1 MTTLAV
7 ASALPASSASSSAA
21 SSSSGGSS
29 ATIAAAAAAS
39 TAGAA
44 APVRSTLR
52 AQAAVAG
59 VVLAAFTAFSLWVIY
74 GYGYT
79 GFLSLAGR
87 EPWALQLLID
97 LAISLTFAV
106 GWVRADARRLGIS
119 AWPFLAATPFVGSIA
134 VLAYMVRRAG
144 VTPRRGI

>member
-7 ASALPASSASSSAA
+7 APSLPSSSASSSSAAPAA
-21 SSSSGGSS
+21 S
-29 ATIAAAAAAS
+29 AAAS

-44 APVRSTLR
+44 APAQSAIR

-79 GFLSLAGR
+79 GFLALAGR

-97 LAISLTFAV
+97 LAISLSFAV
-106 GWVRADARRLGIS
+106 GWVRADARRLGIA
-119 AWPFLAATPFVGSIA
+119 AWPFVAATPFVGSIA

-144 VTPRRGI
+144 VTPRRGA